1 MVTEMPQVESPAHSN
16 RWLFT
21 IKMRGLLQMIQ
32 MVVSNANGK
41 TAKEISETTGIRPMY
56 VELTLGLLS
65 NLGFLSDTGIV
76 EEKDGKYYVDEDARG
91 LYEMMIEGML
101 QGLETSMSR

>member
-1 MVTEMPQVESPAHSN
+1 MPQVESPTHSN

-21 IKMRGLLQMIQ
+21 IKMRGLLQMMQ

-41 TAKEISETTGIRPMY
+41 TAEEISETTGIRPMY

-65 NLGFLSDTGIV
+65 GTGIL
-76 EEKDGKYYVDEDARG
+76 EEKDGRYYVNEGARG
-91 LYEMMIEGML
+91 LYELMIEGVL
-101 QGLETSMSR
+101 QGLETPLSG

>member
-1 MVTEMPQVESPAHSN
+1 
-16 RWLFT
+16 
-21 IKMRGLLQMIQ
+21 MIQ

-65 NLGFLSDTGIV
+65 GTGIV
-76 EEKDGKYYVDEDARG
+76 KEKDGRYYVDEGTRG
-91 LYEMMIEGML
+91 LFELTIEGML
-101 QGLETSMSR
+101 RNLETSLSGKLLMTHLN

>member
-1 MVTEMPQVESPAHSN
+1 MPQVESPTHSN

-65 NLGFLSDTGIV
+65 NLGLLCDSGIV
-76 EEKDGKYYVDEDARG
+76 EEKEGRYYVNEGARG
-91 LYEMMIEGML
+91 LYEVMIEGML
-101 QGLETSMSR
+101 RGLETPLSG

>member
-16 RWLFT
+16 RWLFI
-21 IKMRGLLQMIQ
+21 IKMRGLLQMIK

-56 VELTLGLLS
+56 VKLTLTLLS
-65 NLGFLSDTGIV
+65 GTGIL
-76 EEKDGKYYVDEDARG
+76 EEKDGRYYVDEEARG
-91 LYEMMIEGML
+91 LCEPMIEGVL
-101 QGLETSMSR
+101 WGLETSLSG